1 MKLEAGK
8 WYNDRSG
15 MRWHVDWVGK
25 EWACGHS
32 ENGVCMC
39 WHADGRRFC
48 ELRQDALDLVSEWTE
63 PPPVGSSAWANSLPV
78 GTKVR
83 WREWN
88 KGEHVTRTSD
98 GWSRSHQAL
107 MFPSQPGGPH
117 PDTKGWCLYPGPKLR
132 PWRMDE
138 VPLGAWL
145 KMEGKAGR
153 YLITGAKEVDFVV
166 AGVGGIS
173 YEYASDTCKVSTDN
187 GVTWK
192 PCGVEE

>member
-15 MRWHVDWVGK
+15 MRWHVDWVG
-25 EWACGHS
+25 EQWACGHNES
-32 ENGVCMC
+32 GVCMC
-39 WHADGRRFC
+39 WRADGNRFC
-48 ELRQDALDLVSEWTE
+48 EPRQDALDLVSEWTE

-88 KGEHVTRTSD
+88 KGEHVTRTPD

-117 PDTKGWCLYPGPKLR
+117 PDNKGWDLYPGPKLR
-132 PWRMDE
+132 PFRMDE

-145 KMEGKAGR
+145 TMEGQSGRCLINSADKDWLSCQKFGAIGYQKALNQCR
-153 YLITGAKEVDFVV
+153 Y
-166 AGVGGIS
+166 
-173 YEYASDTCKVSTDN
+173 STDN
-187 GVTWK
+187 GLTWK